1 MFALITQQN
10 VEERMGLGWVPQAKA
25 VIDSAILAAHL
36 RVQAELDTKL
46 DKQTNTDLFY
56 LDWTKLRVIPDGF
69 FRLRLKNGFLR
80 ASPAPIVTYGV
91 TADAAITAVT
101 GYQVHMERGFVFVPA
116 AYQNAYVQIVYES
129 GFALDNDGALDTVP
143 PDALKEAIL
152 GLVPAVIEFSSTTEA
167 NKSIGESS
175 QKAAV
180 DHAMSVLMPY
190 RRRMGLSL
198 NPVY

>member
-1 MFALITQQN
+1 MITLITQQD

-36 RVQAELDTKL
+36 RVQAELDTRF
-46 DKQTNTDLFY
+46 DKQSNEDLFY
-56 LDWTKLRVIPDGF
+56 TDWTKLRVIPDGF
-69 FRLRLKNGFLR
+69 FRLRLKQGFVR
-80 ASPAPIVTYGV
+80 TTPTPVVTYGATPD
-91 TADAAITAVT
+91 TATTGVT
-101 GYQVHMERGFVFVPA
+101 GFQVHMARGFIFVPE
-116 AYQNAYVQIVYES
+116 AYKDCYVKVVYDS
-129 GFALDNDGALDTVP
+129 GFIVDNDGVITTPVP
-143 PDALKEAIL
+143 PELKEAIL

-175 QKAAV
+175 QKAAI
-180 DHAMSVLMPY
+180 DHAMTVLLPF

>member
-1 MFALITQQN
+1 MIALITQQN
-10 VEERMGLGWVPQAKA
+10 VEERMGLGWVPQAKS

-46 DKQTNTDLFY
+46 DKQSNTELFY

-80 ASPAPIVTYGV
+80 ATPAMTVTCGL
-91 TADAAITAVT
+91 TPDTITTTVI
-101 GYQVHMERGFVFVPA
+101 GYQVHAERGFVFVPA
-116 AYQNAYVQIVYES
+116 SYQNYYVQVTYDS
-129 GFALDNDGALDTVP
+129 GFALDNDGALDTSP

-167 NKSIGESS
+167 NKSVGESA